1 MYEGVKNMSLS
12 SQSTQSELVKA
23 KAELTKEY
31 NDLKA
36 CNLSL
41 DMSRGKPAAAQ
52 LDLSNGILTL
62 QLDSYINCE
71 GNDVRNYGILTGIK
85 ECRELFGSLL
95 GIKPDNIIVG
105 GNSSLNLIYDAIARY
120 FMFGK
125 LGSTPWSKLDKVK
138 FLCPVPGYDRHFSIC
153 EEFGFEMINIPMGS
167 NGPDM
172 DMVEK
177 LVKEDESIKGML
189 CVPLYSNPGG
199 ICYSDEVVERLV
211 SMETAAEDFTI
222 IWDNAY
228 GVHHVYK
235 HIELANVFDLAEKY
249 GTADRILYF
258 FSTSKITFPGSGVAI
273 IASGDKAIE
282 EIKRRFGIMT
292 IGYNKINQI
301 RTYSFFKTP
310 EGVMAHMKKLG
321 AMLREK
327 FDVVLNKLESEFG
340 SNDLLTWHKPDGGYF
355 ISVDTLPGCAK
366 ETVRLAKECG
376 LVLTQAGCSYPY
388 GKDPNDSN
396 IRIAPS
402 YPTVDELK
410 KAIDIFCICVKLA
423 AVNKLL
429 NEN

>member
-1 MYEGVKNMSLS
+1 MSLS
-12 SQSTQSELVKA
+12 SQSSADEL
-23 KAELTKEY
+23 
-31 NDLKA
+31 LKA
-36 CNLSL
+36 QQKLISEYDRLKSCNLSL

-85 ECRELFGSLL
+85 ECRHLFAELL
-95 GIKPDNIIVG
+95 GIKEDNIIIG
-105 GNSSLNLIYDAIARY
+105 GNSSLNLIYDSIARY

-138 FLCPVPGYDRHFSIC
+138 VLCPVPGYDRHFAIC
-153 EEFGFEMINIPMGS
+153 EEFGFEMINIPMDN

-177 LVKEDESIKGML
+177 LVKEDDSIKIML
-189 CVPLYSNPGG
+189 CVPLYSNPNGV
-199 ICYSDEVVERLV
+199 CYSDEVVERLAK
-211 SMETAAEDFTI
+211 METAAEDFTI

-228 GVHHVYK
+228 GIHHVYSETK
-235 HIELANVFDLAEKY
+235 LANIFELAAKY
-249 GTADRILYF
+249 GNEDRILYF
-258 FSTSKITFPGSGVAI
+258 FSTSKITFPGSGVAL
-273 IASGDKAIE
+273 IASGDKAIA

-310 EGVMAHMKKLG
+310 EGMMEHMKKLG

-327 FDVVLNKLESEFG
+327 FDVVLNKLDEEFDD
-340 SNDLLTWHKPDGGYF
+340 NDLLTWTKPGGGYF

-376 LVLTQAGCSYPY
+376 LILTEAGATYPY
-388 GKDPNDSN
+388 KKDPNDSN

-410 KAIDIFCICVKLA
+410 KAIEVFCICVKLA

-429 NEN
+429 KEK

>member
-1 MYEGVKNMSLS
+1 MSLS
-12 SQSTQSELVKA
+12 SQSSADELLKA
-23 KAELTKEY
+23 QQELTAEY
-31 NDLKA
+31 DRLKS

-85 ECRELFGSLL
+85 ECRHLFAELL
-95 GIKPDNIIVG
+95 GIKEDNIIIG

-138 FLCPVPGYDRHFSIC
+138 VLCPVPGYDRHFAIC
-153 EEFGFEMINIPMGS
+153 EEFGFEMINIPMDN

-177 LVKEDESIKGML
+177 LVKEDDSIKLML
-189 CVPLYSNPGG
+189 CVPLYSNPSGV
-199 ICYSDEVVERLV
+199 CYSDEVCERLAK
-211 SMETAAEDFTI
+211 METAAEDFTI

-228 GVHHVYK
+228 GIHHVYSETK
-235 HIELANVFDLAEKY
+235 LANIFDLAAKY
-249 GTADRILYF
+249 GNEDRILYF
-258 FSTSKITFPGSGVAI
+258 FSTSKITFPGSGVAL
-273 IASGDKAIE
+273 IASGDKAIA

-292 IGYNKINQI
+292 IGYNKINQL
-301 RTYSFFKTP
+301 RTYSFFKSP
-310 EGVMAHMKKLG
+310 GGMMEHMKKLG
-321 AMLREK
+321 AMLKEK
-327 FDVVLNKLESEFG
+327 FDIVLNKLDEEFG
-340 SNDLLTWHKPDGGYF
+340 DNDLLTWTKPGGGYF

-376 LVLTQAGCSYPY
+376 LILTDAGATYPY
-388 GKDPNDSN
+388 KKDPEDSN

-402 YPTVDELK
+402 YPTVEELE
-410 KAIDIFCICVKLA
+410 KAIEVFCICVKLA

-429 NEN
+429 KEK

>member
-1 MYEGVKNMSLS
+1 MSLS
-12 SQSTQSELVKA
+12 SQSSADEL
-23 KAELTKEY
+23 
-31 NDLKA
+31 LKA
-36 CNLSL
+36 QQKLISEYDRLKSCNLSL

-85 ECRELFGSLL
+85 ECRHLFAELL
-95 GIKPDNIIVG
+95 GIKEDNIIIG
-105 GNSSLNLIYDAIARY
+105 GNSSLNLIYDSIARY

-138 FLCPVPGYDRHFSIC
+138 VLCPVPGYDRHFAIC
-153 EEFGFEMINIPMGS
+153 EEFGFEMINIPMDN

-177 LVKEDESIKGML
+177 LVKEDDSIKIML
-189 CVPLYSNPGG
+189 CVPLYSNPSGV
-199 ICYSDEVVERLV
+199 CYSDEVVERLAK
-211 SMETAAEDFTI
+211 METAAEDFTI

-228 GVHHVYK
+228 GIHHVYSETK
-235 HIELANVFDLAEKY
+235 LANIFELAGRY
-249 GTADRILYF
+249 GNADRILYF
-258 FSTSKITFPGSGVAI
+258 FSTSKITFPGSGVAL
-273 IASGDKAIE
+273 IASGDKAIA

-310 EGVMAHMKKLG
+310 GGMMEHMKKLG

-327 FDVVLNKLESEFG
+327 FDIVLNKLDEEFG
-340 SNDLLTWHKPDGGYF
+340 DNDLLTWTKPGGGYF

-376 LVLTQAGCSYPY
+376 LILTDAGATYPY
-388 GKDPNDSN
+388 KKDPNDSN

-402 YPTVDELK
+402 YPTVEELE
-410 KAIDIFCICVKLA
+410 KAIEVFCVCVKLA

-429 NEN
+429 KEK

>member
-1 MYEGVKNMSLS
+1 MSLS
-12 SQSTQSELVKA
+12 SQSSADEL
-23 KAELTKEY
+23 
-31 NDLKA
+31 LKA
-36 CNLSL
+36 QQELISEYDRLKSCNLSL

-85 ECRELFGSLL
+85 ECRHLFAELL
-95 GIKPDNIIVG
+95 GIKEDNIIIG
-105 GNSSLNLIYDAIARY
+105 GNSSLNLIYDSIARY

-138 FLCPVPGYDRHFSIC
+138 VLCPVPGYDRHFAIC
-153 EEFGFEMINIPMGS
+153 EEFGFEMINIPMDN

-177 LVKEDESIKGML
+177 LVKEDDSIKIML
-189 CVPLYSNPGG
+189 CVPLYSNPNGV
-199 ICYSDEVVERLV
+199 CYSDEVVERLAK
-211 SMETAAEDFTI
+211 METAAEDFTI

-228 GVHHVYK
+228 GIHHVYSETK
-235 HIELANVFDLAEKY
+235 LANIFELAAKY
-249 GTADRILYF
+249 GNEDRILYF
-258 FSTSKITFPGSGVAI
+258 FSTSKITFPGSGVAL
-273 IASGDKAIE
+273 IASGDKAIA

-310 EGVMAHMKKLG
+310 EGMMEHMKKLG

-327 FDVVLNKLESEFG
+327 FDVVLNKLDEEFDD
-340 SNDLLTWHKPDGGYF
+340 NDLLTWTKPGGGYF

-376 LVLTQAGCSYPY
+376 LILTEAGATYPY
-388 GKDPNDSN
+388 KKDPNDSN

-402 YPTVDELK
+402 YPTVEELK
-410 KAIDIFCICVKLA
+410 KAIEVFCICVKLA

-429 NEN
+429 KEK

>member
-1 MYEGVKNMSLS
+1 MSLS
-12 SQSTQSELVKA
+12 SQSSQDELVKA
-23 KAELTKEY
+23 QQELISEY
-31 NDLKA
+31 DKIKS

-85 ECRELFGSLL
+85 ECRHLFAELL
-95 GIKPDNIIVG
+95 GIKEDNIIIG

-120 FMFGK
+120 YMFGK

-138 FLCPVPGYDRHFSIC
+138 VLCPVPGYDRHFAIC
-153 EEFGFEMINIPMGS
+153 EEFGFEMINIPMDS

-177 LVKEDESIKGML
+177 LVKEDDSIKIML
-189 CVPLYSNPGG
+189 CVPLYSNPNGV
-199 ICYSDEVVERLV
+199 CYSDEVCERLAK
-211 SMETAAEDFTI
+211 METAADDFTI

-228 GVHHVYK
+228 GIHHVYSETK
-235 HIELANVFDLAEKY
+235 LANIFDLAAEY
-249 GTADRILYF
+249 GNEDRILYF
-258 FSTSKITFPGSGVAI
+258 FSTSKITFPGSGVAL
-273 IASGDKAIE
+273 IASGDKAIA
-282 EIKRRFGIMT
+282 EIKKRFGVMT

-301 RTYSFFKTP
+301 RTYSFFKSP
-310 EGVMAHMKKLG
+310 EGMMEHMKKLG

-327 FDVVLNKLESEFG
+327 FNVVLDKLDKEF
-340 SNDLLTWHKPDGGYF
+340 SDNDLLTWTKPGGGYF

-376 LVLTQAGCSYPY
+376 LILTDAGATYPY
-388 GKDPNDSN
+388 QKDPHDSN

-402 YPTVDELK
+402 YPTVEELD
-410 KAIDIFCICVKLA
+410 KAMDIFCICVKLA

-429 NEN
+429 KEK

>member
-1 MYEGVKNMSLS
+1 MSLS
-12 SQSTQSELVKA
+12 SQSSADEL
-23 KAELTKEY
+23 
-31 NDLKA
+31 LKA
-36 CNLSL
+36 QQKLISEYDRLKSCNLSL

-85 ECRELFGSLL
+85 ECRHLFAELL
-95 GIKPDNIIVG
+95 GIKEDNIIIG

-138 FLCPVPGYDRHFSIC
+138 VLCPVPGYDRHFAIC
-153 EEFGFEMINIPMGS
+153 EEFGFEMINIPMDN

-177 LVKEDESIKGML
+177 LVKEDDSIKLML
-189 CVPLYSNPGG
+189 CVPLYSNPSGV
-199 ICYSDEVVERLV
+199 CYSDEVVERLAK
-211 SMETAAEDFTI
+211 METAAEDFTI

-228 GVHHVYK
+228 GIHHVYSETK
-235 HIELANVFDLAEKY
+235 LANIFELAAKY
-249 GTADRILYF
+249 GNEDRILYF
-258 FSTSKITFPGSGVAI
+258 FSTSKITFPGSGVAL
-273 IASGDKAIE
+273 IASGDKAIA

-310 EGVMAHMKKLG
+310 GGMMEHMKKLG

-327 FDVVLNKLESEFG
+327 FDIVLNKLDEEFG
-340 SNDLLTWHKPDGGYF
+340 DNDLLTWTKPGGGYF

-376 LVLTQAGCSYPY
+376 LILTDAGATYPY
-388 GKDPNDSN
+388 KKDPNDSN

-402 YPTVDELK
+402 YPTVEELE
-410 KAIDIFCICVKLA
+410 KAIEVFCVCVKLA

-429 NEN
+429 KEK

>member
-1 MYEGVKNMSLS
+1 MSLS
-12 SQSTQSELVKA
+12 SQSSADEL
-23 KAELTKEY
+23 
-31 NDLKA
+31 LKA
-36 CNLSL
+36 QQKLISEYDRLKSCNLSL

-85 ECRELFGSLL
+85 ECRHLFAELL
-95 GIKPDNIIVG
+95 GIKEDNIIIG
-105 GNSSLNLIYDAIARY
+105 GNSSLNLIYDSIARY

-138 FLCPVPGYDRHFSIC
+138 VLCPVPGYDRHFAIC
-153 EEFGFEMINIPMGS
+153 EEFGFEMINIPMDN

-177 LVKEDESIKGML
+177 LVKEDDSIKIML
-189 CVPLYSNPGG
+189 CVPLYSNPNGV
-199 ICYSDEVVERLV
+199 CYSDEVVERLAK
-211 SMETAAEDFTI
+211 METAAEDFTI

-228 GVHHVYK
+228 GIHHVYSETK
-235 HIELANVFDLAEKY
+235 LANIFELAAKY
-249 GTADRILYF
+249 GNEDRILYF
-258 FSTSKITFPGSGVAI
+258 FSTSKITFPGSGVAL
-273 IASGDKAIE
+273 IASGDKAIA

-310 EGVMAHMKKLG
+310 GGMMEHMKKLG

-327 FDVVLNKLESEFG
+327 FDVVLNKLDEEFDD
-340 SNDLLTWHKPDGGYF
+340 NDLLTWTKPGGGYF

-376 LVLTQAGCSYPY
+376 LILTEAGATYPY
-388 GKDPNDSN
+388 KKDPNDSN

-402 YPTVDELK
+402 YPTVEELK
-410 KAIDIFCICVKLA
+410 KAIEVFCICVKLA

-429 NEN
+429 KEK

>member
-1 MYEGVKNMSLS
+1 MSLS
-12 SQSTQSELVKA
+12 SQSSADELLKSQQELI
-23 KAELTKEY
+23 AEYDK
-31 NDLKA
+31 LKLS
-36 CNLSL
+36 NLSL

-85 ECRELFGSLL
+85 ECRHLFAELL
-95 GIKPDNIIVG
+95 GIKEDNIIIG

-138 FLCPVPGYDRHFSIC
+138 VLCPVPGYDRHFAIC
-153 EEFGFEMINIPMGS
+153 EEFGFEMINIPMDD

-172 DMVEK
+172 DMIEK
-177 LVKEDESIKGML
+177 LVKEDDSIKFMF
-189 CVPLYSNPGG
+189 CVPLYSNPSG
-199 ICYSDEVVERLV
+199 ICYSDEVCERLAK
-211 SMETAAEDFTI
+211 METAAEDFTI

-228 GVHHVYK
+228 GIHHVYSETK
-235 HIELANVFDLAEKY
+235 LANIFELSAKY
-249 GTADRILYF
+249 GNEDRILYF

-273 IASGDKAIE
+273 IASGDNAIA
-282 EIKRRFGIMT
+282 EIKKRFGIMT

-301 RTYSFFKTP
+301 RTYSFFRSP
-310 EGVMAHMKKLG
+310 EGMMEHMKKLG
-321 AMLREK
+321 SMLREK
-327 FDVVLNKLESEFG
+327 FDVVLNKLDEEFG
-340 SNDLLTWHKPDGGYF
+340 DNDLLTWVKPGGGYF

-376 LVLTQAGCSYPY
+376 LILTDAGATYPY
-388 GKDPNDSN
+388 KNDPNDSN

-402 YPTVDELK
+402 YPTVEELK
-410 KAIDIFCICVKLA
+410 KAIDVFCVCVKLA

-429 NEN
+429 KEK